1 MIYLGA
7 DHAGF
12 SLKEKIKR
20 FLDKKKIEYKDL
32 GAHKLKKND
41 DYPDHAFKV
50 AKAVAKDKGSRGI
63 LFCGTGTGE
72 VIAANKVKGIRA
84 AVAYDDY
91 SAKMSRDHNDT
102 NILGVR
108 SRGFSENKAKKIISL
123 WLKTKFSGAERHKR
137 RLKKIANILECKY
150 KITRVGAKVKIIPI
164 QR

>member
-12 SLKEKIKR
+12 RLKENVKKFFDNKR
-20 FLDKKKIEYKDL
+20 IEYKDL
-32 GAHKLKKND
+32 GALKLEEKD
-41 DYPDHAFKV
+41 DYPDYAFKV
-50 AKAVAKDKGSRGI
+50 AKAVSKDKSSKGI

-91 SAKMSRDHNDT
+91 SAKMSRDHNDA
-102 NILGVR
+102 NILGIR

-123 WLKTKFSGAERHKR
+123 WLKTKFSGAARHKR
-137 RLKKIANILECKY
+137 RIKKISNFERK
-150 KITRVGAKVKIIPI
+150 R
-164 QR
+164 